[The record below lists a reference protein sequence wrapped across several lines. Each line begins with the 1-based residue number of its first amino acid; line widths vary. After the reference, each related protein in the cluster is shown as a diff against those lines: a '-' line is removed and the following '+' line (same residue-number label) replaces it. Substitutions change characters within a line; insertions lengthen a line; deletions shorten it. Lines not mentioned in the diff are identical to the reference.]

1 VSPGQQKRLGRI
13 KRRACRQVREAF
25 ERGDITAR
33 RADIL
38 LYLPPAEQKRE
49 LEKWLAVR
57 ADKKQVYARAAET
70 IRSYLE
76 SLDGAK
82 PVLPELA
89 EAIRDSLS

>member
-1 VSPGQQKRLGRI
+1 MSPGQQKRLGRI
-13 KRRACRQVREAF
+13 KRRACSDVRDAF
-25 ERGDITAR
+25 ARGDITAR

-38 LYLPPAEQKRE
+38 LYLPPAAQKRE
-49 LEKWLAVR
+49 LKKWLAVR
-57 ADKKQVYARAAET
+57 KTKKQVYAKAAET

-76 SLDGAK
+76 TLDGAK